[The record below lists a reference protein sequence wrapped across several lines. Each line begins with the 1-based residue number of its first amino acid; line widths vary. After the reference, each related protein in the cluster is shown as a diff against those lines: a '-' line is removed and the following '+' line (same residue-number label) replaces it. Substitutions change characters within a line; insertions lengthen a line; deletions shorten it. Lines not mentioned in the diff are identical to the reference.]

1 MNNIDPRTKLIQV
14 LILSTLAL
22 IYNEIFVLSII
33 LFAAIMIALINNVN
47 FISVISR
54 FKKLLKIIF
63 LIALIQSLLTNMG
76 NPILKIGN
84 FTVFTDYGIL
94 KSDIKKYNNIYEYCI
109 NCGECAENCPAGA
122 ISLEKGKDHKKCSDF
137 LDKVKEKHKPY
148 YGCGKCQVCVPCE
161 NENPKD

>member
-54 FKKLLKIIF
+54 FK
-63 LIALIQSLLTNMG
+63 
-76 NPILKIGN
+76 
-84 FTVFTDYGIL
+84 TVSYTHLY
-94 KSDIKKYNNIYEYCI
+94 SR
-109 NCGECAENCPAGA
+109 
-122 ISLEKGKDHKKCSDF
+122 
-137 LDKVKEKHKPY
+137 
-148 YGCGKCQVCVPCE
+148 
-161 NENPKD
+161 